1 MTEKLNK
8 NKMNMDIHR
17 SGGTEKTPMKFTVFF
32 LMGRGADHPH
42 ASSAG
47 MRIGRNHIPSQF
59 CARTRMSWGDL

>member
-32 LMGRGADHPH
+32 FNGAW
-42 ASSAG
+42 S
-47 MRIGRNHIPSQF
+47 
-59 CARTRMSWGDL
+59 